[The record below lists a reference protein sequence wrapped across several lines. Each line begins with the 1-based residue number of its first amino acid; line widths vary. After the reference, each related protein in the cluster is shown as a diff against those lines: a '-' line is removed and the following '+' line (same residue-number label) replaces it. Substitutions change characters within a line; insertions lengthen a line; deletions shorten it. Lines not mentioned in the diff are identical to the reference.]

1 VRSFTHER
9 GRAVVD
15 SEGRLAIMV
24 NGGGVDSPLQEGHS
38 GTLRGGQKPSL
49 RQAAYY
55 DGRDGNPV
63 TFMIGANGL

>member
-1 VRSFTHER
+1 
-9 GRAVVD
+9 
-15 SEGRLAIMV
+15 MV